1 MFFVVVKMLIF
12 LLSACSLQ
20 SNLLCYPRLSEDVSV
35 SRYKTGFC
43 YIETSLSLY
52 SLNFYTLGWT
62 QQINREGQ
70 EFEHFTPPLPEMLL
84 DLDKCQINI
93 PYESLDKKTIGKG
106 LMALLISSWTINKIY
121 TKIKI
126 RNNVKIIEIKRKE
139 IAKRKSSLE
148 ER

>member
-12 LLSACSLQ
+12 LSACSLQ
-20 SNLLCYPRLSEDVSV
+20 SNHLYTRRPEDVSV
-35 SRYKTGFC
+35 DIRLVLL
-43 YIETSLSLY
+43 YIETSLSSC
-52 SLNFYTLGWT
+52 SLLFYTLGWT
-62 QQINREGQ
+62 QQIDRRVKSQNNC
-70 EFEHFTPPLPEMLL
+70 HLPEMLL
-84 DLDKCQINI
+84 DLDKCKIKI
-93 PYESLDKKTIGKG
+93 PYESIDNRTIGKG
-106 LMALLISSWTINKIY
+106 LLALLISSWTINKIY